1 MGDYFI
7 TSRLPFIFNP
17 QLFSQKMHPK
27 EILADRSLMIFKF
40 LNSYKKDM
48 RINVSTK
55 RDAVLFIHEEAKFL
69 LTENTTESQF
79 ENIFL
84 EIKMIVLN

>member
-1 MGDYFI
+1 M
-7 TSRLPFIFNP
+7 N
-17 QLFSQKMHPK
+17 PK
-27 EILADRSLMIFKF
+27 EILANRSLIIFDF
-40 LNSYKKDM
+40 LRSYQKTVQV
-48 RINVSTK
+48 NVSTK
-55 RDAVLFIHEEAKFL
+55 DDAVLFIHEEAKFL

>member
-1 MGDYFI
+1 
-7 TSRLPFIFNP
+7 
-17 QLFSQKMHPK
+17 MHPK
-27 EILADRSLMIFKF
+27 EILANRSVEIFKF
-40 LNSYKKDM
+40 LNSYKKDVKV
-48 RINVSTK
+48 NVSNK
-55 RDAVLFIHEEAKFL
+55 DDAVLFIHEEAKFL